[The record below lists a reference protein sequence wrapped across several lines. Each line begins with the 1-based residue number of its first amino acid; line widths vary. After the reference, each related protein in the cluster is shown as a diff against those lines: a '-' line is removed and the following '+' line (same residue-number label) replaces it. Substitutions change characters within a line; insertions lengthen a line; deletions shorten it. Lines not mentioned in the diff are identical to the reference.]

1 MSPWDLQPVTEHGKY
16 WIVCALVSDYT
27 ITTSEAI
34 ANTVSSELGMS
45 ILFTWRDMFLSTHYF
60 NLFFYFCLIREII
73 VKFAV

>member
-1 MSPWDLQPVTEHGKY
+1 MVSTGL
-16 WIVCALVSDYT
+16 CALVSDYT

-60 NLFFYFCLIREII
+60 NLFFISAL
-73 VKFAV
+73 FAKS